1 MSTQTF
7 LPWLGAS
14 AILGFLGVHV
24 AYLTGRATTTA
35 LISVAASCA
44 AVVFALALGVR
55 PYADPAP
62 ARLTLPRSRP
72 RSRPGRHVSPARYCR

>member
-24 AYLTGRATTTA
+24 AYLTGRTGTTT
-35 LISVAASCA
+35 LVSVAASCA

-55 PYADPAP
+55 PYSSPTP
-62 ARLTLPRSRP
+62 ARLARE
-72 RSRPGRHVSPARYCR
+72 RPGRHVSPPRYCR

>member
-24 AYLTGRATTTA
+24 AYLTGRMDTTT
-35 LISVAASCA
+35 LVSVAASCA
-44 AVVFALALGVR
+44 AVVFALALSVR
-55 PYADPAP
+55 PYAAP
-62 ARLTLPRSRP
+62 T
-72 RSRPGRHVSPARYCR
+72 PGRLRLARGQPERHAPSRRFSL